1 MLHRRARGAPG
12 RAVFMLLACAAQLL
26 VVPAVPALT
35 DDTSSALPAPAQERP
50 PAGPTKPLGLPTGR
64 VAGGPANLDRRTH
77 EGVCSGKPLLGKP
90 FAIWITGRVG
100 STWLT
105 DLLHRHPNIVAMHE
119 HCNELP
125 FHAGAARQNLSTH
138 YDMPGTHARAQ

>member
-1 MLHRRARGAPG
+1 MP
-12 RAVFMLLACAAQLL
+12 LACAAQLL
-26 VVPAVPALT
+26 VVTAVPTLT
-35 DDTSSALPAPAQERP
+35 DNTSSALP

-105 DLLHRHPNIVAMHE
+105 DMLHRHPNIVAMHE
-119 HCNELP
+119 HYNELP
-125 FHAGAARQNLSTH
+125 FHAGHTNE
-138 YDMPGTHARAQ
+138 MPGTHARAQ